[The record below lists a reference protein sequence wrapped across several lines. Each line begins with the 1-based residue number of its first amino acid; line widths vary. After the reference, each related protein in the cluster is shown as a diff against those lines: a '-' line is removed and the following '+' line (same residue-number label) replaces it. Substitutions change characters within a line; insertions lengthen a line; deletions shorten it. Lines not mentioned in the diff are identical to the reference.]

1 MRRRASDVL
10 KPECPW
16 CGGSTSAVYR
26 SWQRAHHD
34 GKYRRRRQCADCGQ
48 DWPTVESL
56 DVEQFARELARTG
69 RTLADVGVERADDH
83 GR

>member
-26 SWQRAHHD
+26 SWQPAAANSD
-34 GKYRRRRQCADCGQ
+34 GKYHRRRQCADCGQ
-48 DWPTVESL
+48 DWPTVELL
-56 DVEQFARELARTG
+56 DLDQFERELARTG
-69 RTLADVGVERADDH
+69 RTLAEFGLSR
-83 GR
+83 GGP